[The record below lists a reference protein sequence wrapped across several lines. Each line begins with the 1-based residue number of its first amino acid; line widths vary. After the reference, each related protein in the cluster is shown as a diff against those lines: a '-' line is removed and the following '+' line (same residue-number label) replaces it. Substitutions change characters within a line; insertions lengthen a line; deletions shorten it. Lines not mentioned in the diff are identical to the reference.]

1 MVLANVCGPCIGQW
15 KRHDKKIGE
24 KNTIVTSYNR
34 NFTGRND
41 VNPATHA
48 FVDSPELVT
57 ALKLAGTLDF
67 NPLTD
72 ELVSPGGEKFKLDP
86 PTGHRLPSKG
96 FDPGQDTYQEPPEQG
111 TEAEIHVDPT
121 SERLQLLE
129 PFKPWS
135 VEDIQDALV
144 LIKVQGKCVGQ
155 TISARRDLG

>member
-1 MVLANVCGPCIGQW
+1 MLNGLFTPDRANPISEISKTAREHG
-15 KRHDKKIGE
+15 
-24 KNTIVTSYNR
+24 
-34 NFTGRND
+34 
-41 VNPATHA
+41 
-48 FVDSPELVT
+48 ELVT
-57 ALKLAGTLDF
+57 ALKLAGRLDF

-96 FDPGQDTYQEPPEQG
+96 FDPGQDTYQESPEQG

-135 VEDIQDALV
+135 GETFRMLWF
-144 LIKVQGKCVGQ
+144 
-155 TISARRDLG
+155 